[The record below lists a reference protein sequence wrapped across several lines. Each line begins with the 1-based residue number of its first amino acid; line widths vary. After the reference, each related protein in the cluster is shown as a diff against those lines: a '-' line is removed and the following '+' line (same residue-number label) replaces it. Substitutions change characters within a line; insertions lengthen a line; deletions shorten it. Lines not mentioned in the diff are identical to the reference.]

1 MMMKKS
7 WIKVFTA
14 AVTLCLTAVG
24 CSKETEITPEQE
36 FKDNFLA
43 MVMGGKQV
51 DTLQDW
57 STSTGLSVKI
67 SVDYGNDMQYRVYIL
82 PTTAIY
88 DASACYLGMARLK
101 SGESKTITVCRPAH
115 DALLYA
121 ACFDSDGHAV
131 CKAFPAKASGSEVVF
146 NGQQPET
153 KIHVQQPTGGIGERW
168 SVPIMEMPDLS
179 DYTTGP
185 FTEVSSMDAE
195 PVGDD
200 RLRLCISDEYTGYLP
215 SLGIRG
221 NMSVFVTGTWTL
233 SFNQRVSNGNV
244 IVVGSGGKVIIPEG
258 MTLSATPSASG
269 TTGQI
274 YILSG
279 GEVTGEGTLEY
290 NTGSD
295 TYNYNAGTIT
305 ANKIHL
311 KGCSLYNSGTLG
323 EETDS
328 PTAVVCEANADVGQ
342 GVLINRGYAWL
353 DQISGDHLSLWNASS
368 MVVNQEVVLS
378 ESTRL
383 DDWSYLQCPSLV
395 LNGSAEGDKIVYMGN
410 GATIETTDITI
421 DNFGVWGPVG
431 NNFSANAL
439 LKVDNCNGCVT
450 TAGEAGTFLL
460 DHVELILP
468 EDFPVDYDLDEIT
481 DNNRLFY
488 YWLNACDGRLIN
500 DNNYHW
506 TLVGNKD
513 ALVWNSSISANACG
527 DNSRQTCT
535 YSTSASYSTNY
546 LSKGSTTAP
555 EPNGL
560 YYGFETL
567 QESAKDFD
575 YNDVVLRV
583 GVPVDN
589 GDGRYVSNVLLMCV
603 GNTIKTNVV
612 YNGSDL
618 GEEVHSAIGVASD
631 KVANVSTIT
640 RVFTKL
646 GEISFPDGNARI
658 DQLPFSLRTEDSSGN
673 TKLQETTGEVPLY
686 LVINGS
692 SDRRWFWAKDG
703 INIGVAYPQFS
714 TWASNMHLAID
725 WYAAQNAVSGKVI
738 TWTRDEE

>member
-1 MMMKKS
+1 
-7 WIKVFTA
+7 
-14 AVTLCLTAVG
+14 
-24 CSKETEITPEQE
+24 
-36 FKDNFLA
+36 

-67 SVDYGNDMQYRVYIL
+67 SVDYGNEMEYRVYIL

-131 CKAFPAKASGSEVVF
+131 CKAFPAMASGSEVVF
-146 NGQQPET
+146 NGQQPEAEVR
-153 KIHVQQPTGGIGERW
+153 VQQPAGGKDERW

-179 DYTTGP
+179 DYISGP
-185 FTEVSSMDAE
+185 FVEVSSMDAE

-200 RLRLCISDEYTGYLP
+200 RLRLSISDNYTGYLP
-215 SLGIRG
+215 SMGIRG
-221 NMSVFVTGTWTL
+221 NMAVYVTGTWTL

-258 MTLSATPSASG
+258 MTLSATPSANG
-269 TTGQI
+269 GATGQI

-279 GEVTGEGTLEY
+279 GEVMGEGTLEY

-295 TYNYNAGTIT
+295 TYNYNAGTIA
-305 ANKIHL
+305 ANKVRL
-311 KGCSLYNSGTLG
+311 YGCNLYNSGILG

-328 PTAVVCEANADVGQ
+328 PTAVVCETNADGGQ
-342 GVLINRGYAWL
+342 GVLINRGGAWL
-353 DQISGDHLSLWNASS
+353 DQISGNNLSLQNASS
-368 MVVNQEVVLS
+368 MEVNHEVVLS
-378 ESTRL
+378 ESTCF
-383 DDWSYLQCPSLV
+383 DDWSYLYCPSLV
-395 LNGSAEGDKIVYMGN
+395 LNGSDEGDKIVYMGN

-431 NNFSANAL
+431 DNFSANAL
-439 LKVDNCNGCVT
+439 LKVYNCNGCVT
-450 TAGEAGTFLL
+450 TAGQAGTFLL
-460 DHVELILP
+460 DHMELILP
-468 EDFPVDYDLDEIT
+468 EDFPTDYDPDQIT

-488 YWLNACDGRLIN
+488 FWLNACDGRLIN
-500 DNNYHW
+500 DNNYQW

-535 YSTSASYSTNY
+535 YSTSASYSTPY
-546 LSKGSTTAP
+546 LSKGSSSEP

-560 YYGFETL
+560 YYGFETI
-567 QESAKDFD
+567 ESGTKDYD

-583 GVPVDN
+583 GVPEDK
-589 GDGRYVSNVLLMCV
+589 GDGRYVSNVLVMCV
-603 GNTIKTNVV
+603 GNYLKT
-612 YNGSDL
+612 YLLHNGSDF
-618 GEEVHSAIGVASD
+618 GDEIHSVMGVAAD
-631 KVANVSTIT
+631 KTANVSSIN
-640 RVFTKL
+640 RVFSRL
-646 GEISFPDGNARI
+646 GEIVFPDGNARI
-658 DQLPFSLRTEDSSGN
+658 DQLSFSVRVEDANGN
-673 TKLQETTGEVPLY
+673 TRTMETGETPLY

-692 SDRRWFWAKDG
+692 SDRRWFWAKEG
-703 INIGVAYPQFS
+703 INLGVAYPQFS
-714 TWASNMHLAID
+714 TWASNMHTAID
-725 WYAAQNAVSGKVI
+725 WYAGHNAAVGKVV